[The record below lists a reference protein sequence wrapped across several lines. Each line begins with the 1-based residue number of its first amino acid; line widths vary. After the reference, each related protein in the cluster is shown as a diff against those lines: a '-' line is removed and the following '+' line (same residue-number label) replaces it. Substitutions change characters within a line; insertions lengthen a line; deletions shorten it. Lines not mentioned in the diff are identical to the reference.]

1 MEKLNNQA
9 ARRYLRRVRRL
20 LPCSRTVKDRITAPL
35 RQSLLEYLAEKPDAS
50 PEALWTRFGP
60 PEAVAAMCLEN
71 TDKAA
76 LMKQLLIKRRI
87 LRIVSVAVLV
97 SVLLWAGFVTYSY
110 WELRSEVIDGYDVKY
125 IGFVNE

>member
-50 PEALWTRFGP
+50 PEALRTRFGP

-110 WELRSEVIDGYDVKY
+110 WELRSEVIDGHTVQY
-125 IGFVNE
+125 IIVDDN